1 MKIKEVKISMVRTI
15 GIIKNQ
21 PACEIRIEHDD
32 KYAVTVYVTK
42 QIIKDKHVCIR
53 WVGKNYRKISKFQK
67 QIPDKNLCKI
77 LHKILD

>member
-1 MKIKEVKISMVRTI
+1 MVRTI

-42 QIIKDKHVCIR
+42 QIIKDKHEIGRAHV
-53 WVGKNYRKISKFQK
+53 
-67 QIPDKNLCKI
+67 
-77 LHKILD
+77 